1 MKRNLI
7 PQLCVVA
14 VLAAI
19 LVFLTETR
27 ARESSV
33 WGQLGLLVE
42 IRHQL
47 VNEYVEEPDTKEMI
61 EAAVQGM
68 VNSLGDPYTV
78 YMPMDEVPNF
88 EKEVTGR
95 FSGIGAMIEPFDNR
109 LRIVTPLEDSPA
121 WEAGV
126 MAGDVVLEIN
136 GETTLDMTP
145 DQAVKLLTGEEGTDV
160 TIHVR
165 HETGEEQTITITRQI
180 IEVQTIRGFMR
191 DAEQNYDYMLDD
203 ANRIGYIRLT
213 QFTDTTAEDLREVLE
228 GLLDQGVRGIIL
240 DVRFDPGGL
249 LDSAQEIGDMF
260 LPAGDTIVSIRGRAT
275 AEKVHKSENDPLVP
289 IDIPLVVIANGA
301 SASAAEILT
310 GALADNDRALFVG
323 SRTFGKGSVQ
333 TVKMLDDGQGALKIT
348 NAYWYTPKDRMIHRR
363 EKAEEWGVD
372 PSEDA
377 YVPMKPTEVEE
388 MLKVRR
394 EADLV
399 KNGNGGTQTAITPEW
414 LDETMKDPQLSA
426 ALRAVLG
433 KIETGDWPAVGE
445 SNVEELVKAERRN
458 NLERR
463 LELLNEGLAAVE
475 EELAALDNP
484 DATVETEDGVEE
496 GVIDEEA
503 LSPTDPMA
511 VEDQVSEEVVEEARE
526 LEAAPAE

>member
-1 MKRNLI
+1 MKRKLI
-7 PQLCVVA
+7 PQLCIIA
-14 VLAAI
+14 VLAAG

-47 VNEYVEEPDTKEMI
+47 VNEFVEEPDTQQMV

-68 VNSLGDPYTV
+68 VDSLGDPYTL
-78 YMPMDEVPNF
+78 YLPKDDLPNF

-126 MAGDVVLEIN
+126 MAGDVILEIN

-145 DQAVKLLTGEEGTDV
+145 NDAVKLLTGEEGTDV
-160 TIHVR
+160 TILVR
-165 HETGEEQTITITRQI
+165 HETGEEQSITITRQM

-213 QFTDTTAEDLREVLE
+213 QFTDKTAEDLRDVLQS
-228 GLLDQGVRGIIL
+228 LLDQDVQGIIL

-249 LDSAQEIGDMF
+249 LTSAQQIGDMF
-260 LPAGDTIVSIRGRAT
+260 LPAGDTIVSIKGRT
-275 AEKVHKSENDPLVP
+275 TPEQILTSDNDPLVP
-289 IDIPLVVIANGA
+289 TEIPVVVIANGA

-333 TVKMLDDGQGALKIT
+333 TVKMLGDNNQPKGALKIT

-363 EKAEEWGVD
+363 EKAEQWGVD
-372 PSEDA
+372 PSENA
-377 YVPMKPTEVEE
+377 YVPMEPKEIEA

-399 KNGNGGTQTAITPEW
+399 KDGNGGEQTAITPEW
-414 LDETMKDPQLSA
+414 LDDTMKDPQLSA

-433 KIETGDWPAVGE
+433 KIETDNWPAVGA
-445 SNVEELVKAERRN
+445 SNVDELVKAERRN

-463 LELLNEGLAAVE
+463 RELLNEGLAAVE
-475 EELAALDNP
+475 EELAAMDNP
-484 DATVETEDGVEE
+484 EADATAGLDIAEED
-496 GVIDEEA
+496 
-503 LSPTDPMA
+503 LPPTDPM
-511 VEDQVSEEVVEEARE
+511 VVEEVVEETTVEEAEE
-526 LEAAPAE
+526 LEPAATE